1 MEDGVYVSLT
11 EDVLNPT
18 RIIDM
23 VRSPSVGAIVLFA
36 GTTRDN
42 FAGKQVIHLDYEAFP
57 ALAIPSLRNIS
68 TTAKSKWS
76 LHAVA
81 VVHRLGRVPIGEESI
96 LIAVSSAHRK
106 EAWEAGEWI
115 LEEVKRKTEIWKR
128 ESYAEP
134 GEEPEWKEN
143 FPKKIKEERSK
154 RMRPIVISGPS
165 GCGKSTLLKRL
176 FERHPGKFGFS
187 VSRMRLGGNLLMVD
201 TSRAPRNGEENG
213 REYHFVSREEFEK
226 LVREGKF
233 IEYTQCMSLYLGLSN
248 SSFIKLLWNDNCSG

>member
-11 EDVLNPT
+11 EDALST
-18 RIIDM
+18 TEIIDM
-23 VRSPSVGAIVLFA
+23 VRSPSAGAIVLFA

-42 FAGKQVIHLDYEAFP
+42 FAGKTVVHLDYEAFP
-57 ALAIPSLRNIS
+57 ALALPSLRTIS
-68 TTAKSKWS
+68 SAAKSKWS

-106 EAWEAGEWI
+106 EAFEAGEWI

-134 GEEPEWKEN
+134 GQEPAWKEN
-143 FPKKIKEERSK
+143 FPKRVEVDQDDG

-176 FERHPGKFGFS
+176 FDRHPGKFGFS
-187 VSRMRLGGNLLMVD
+187 VSRTVLQGQWVDGRHESCAEEGG
-201 TSRAPRNGEENG
+201 GEWQG
-213 REYHFVSREEFEK
+213 ISFRITGGIRETCQGWEIH
-226 LVREGKF
+226 
-233 IEYTQCMSLYLGLSN
+233 
-248 SSFIKLLWNDNCSG
+248 

>member
-11 EDVLNPT
+11 NGPLNPSH
-18 RIIDM
+18 IIDM
-23 VRSPSVGAIVLFA
+23 VRSPSAGAIVLFA

-42 FAGKQVIHLDYEAFP
+42 FAGKTVIHLDYEAFP
-57 ALAIPSLRNIS
+57 ALAIPSLRTIS
-68 TTAKSKWS
+68 TTAKSRWS

-134 GEEPEWKEN
+134 GEEPQWKEN
-143 FPKKIKEERSK
+143 FPKKIREQNEG

-187 VSRMRLGGNLLMVD
+187 VSRKILEGNVLMVD
-201 TSRAPRNGEENG
+201 TSRAPRQGEENG

-226 LVREGKF
+226 LVKDGKF
-233 IEYTQCMSLYLGLSN
+233 IEYTQCISVYE
-248 SSFIKLLWNDNCSG
+248 